1 MPFLTPSIAW
11 ASSVAQ
17 LVKNLPAMQKTRVD
31 SWVRRIS
38 WRRKWQAAPVF
49 LPGESHGQKSLVDYI
64 QSMGSQRVRRDL
76 ATKPPPRPPP
86 LAVALRDYRLLKQLV
101 TSVFSIV
108 LPIYFVSS
116 TLRFMKE
123 VRSV

>member
-1 MPFLTPSIAW
+1 MPFLTPFIAW

-17 LVKNLPAMQKTRVD
+17 LVKNLPTMLKTRVD

-38 WRRKWQAAPVF
+38 WRRKWQATPVF

-64 QSMGSQRVRRDL
+64 RSMGSQRVRHDL

-86 LAVALRDYRLLKQLV
+86 LTVALRDYRLLKQLV
-101 TSVFSIV
+101 TSVVSIS
-108 LPIYFVSS
+108 LPIYFVFS
-116 TLRFMKE
+116 TLRFMKG